1 MDVATTITRE
11 PWEEMEAILETGD
24 AEQLKEYVGKLPP
37 GETAR
42 AISRLQEE
50 NQTRL
55 LTLLP
60 PEDAAALLEE
70 MSHTQAAELIDDLTP
85 PQAAAIVNEMSSDEQ
100 VDLLGEL
107 DVDEAKAIV
116 QEMDVEEAADVRQ
129 LSQFPHD
136 TAGGLMITEY
146 LVYPDSFKVADVLE
160 DMREQREK
168 YSKYDV
174 QYLYVKGRNGALV
187 GVLRPRDLLLSP
199 RDTPVTRIMVADP
212 LCVQTETHLDELVQL
227 FDRQGYFGVPVTD
240 KWGRLAGVVRRADVE
255 EAVGDRADRTL
266 LKVSGIVGGEEL
278 RIMPLRVRSFR
289 RLSWL
294 SVNILLNIVAASVIA
309 LYQDTLAAAIALAV
323 FLPILSDMSGCQGN
337 QAVAVSLRELTLG
350 LVKPSDLFRVLG
362 KEIGVG
368 VINGVLLGLVIGA
381 VAWAWKG
388 NPYLG
393 LVVGGALALN
403 TLVAVSLGGTI
414 PLVLRRLK
422 ADPALASGPI
432 LTTVTDMCGFFL
444 ALSFATALLPL
455 LAD

>member
-1 MDVATTITRE
+1 MSTTITHE
-11 PWEEMEAILETGD
+11 PWEEIETILETGD
-24 AEQLKEYVGKLPP
+24 AERLKAYVGTLPA

-42 AISRLQEE
+42 AISRLEEE

-85 PQAAAIVNEMSSDEQ
+85 PQAAAIVNEMPSDEQ

-107 DVDEAKAIV
+107 DAEEAKAIV

-174 QYLYVKGRNGALV
+174 QYLYVKGRNGAFV

-199 RDTPVTRIMVADP
+199 RETPVTRIMVSDP
-212 LCVQTETHLDELVQL
+212 LRVQTDTHLDELVQF
-227 FDRQGYFGVPVTD
+227 FDRQGFFGVPVTD
-240 KWGRLAGVVRRADVE
+240 GRGRLAGVVRRADVE

-278 RIMPLRVRSFR
+278 R
-289 RLSWL
+289 
-294 SVNILLNIVAASVIA
+294 
-309 LYQDTLAAAIALAV
+309 
-323 FLPILSDMSGCQGN
+323 
-337 QAVAVSLRELTLG
+337 
-350 LVKPSDLFRVLG
+350 
-362 KEIGVG
+362 
-368 VINGVLLGLVIGA
+368 
-381 VAWAWKG
+381 
-388 NPYLG
+388 
-393 LVVGGALALN
+393 
-403 TLVAVSLGGTI
+403 
-414 PLVLRRLK
+414 
-422 ADPALASGPI
+422 
-432 LTTVTDMCGFFL
+432 
-444 ALSFATALLPL
+444 
-455 LAD
+455 